1 MSIASEITRLQGAK
15 SDLKT
20 SIEGKGVTVPSAT
33 KIDGYAALVD
43 QIQQGGGGTTV
54 DPDADV
60 RFFDYDGTLLYTYSA
75 ADFANLTELPANPSH
90 QGLTAQGWNWS
101 LADAK
106 AYVAAY
112 GILDIG
118 QMYVTSDGKTR
129 AYFSFPQG
137 GRLDLML
144 RFVQSAANGVTLD
157 WGDGS
162 ATETFAGTGEKTP
175 SHTYAAAGDY
185 VVTFTV
191 AEGCTLMLGNYSAFI
206 ANTGATEY
214 PANMALWKIE
224 IGERVTELGRIGP
237 AVSSYCGLKYLTIPK
252 TVVSSGVRGQVR
264 ECQYL
269 KTLTLPI
276 DYEATRQGFDGNWA
290 LEFFS
295 LNKKSKIFPIAS
307 NCRALTRI
315 AIPEGYPTAGGLST
329 CAVLARCA
337 IPAGATSIPDAFRG
351 LGNLL
356 ELTIPAGVTSIT
368 NRAFELVQML
378 RKVSLP
384 SGLLTIGNSFCSQSM
399 LEEIIIPNTVT
410 TIGSSFTYAK
420 NLQKLIL
427 GSGLTSIAGG
437 FTTLASLKELHI
449 SATTP
454 PTLSSGAL
462 GGIPADCII
471 YVPSASLTAYQGASN
486 WSTYASQMVGE

>member
-1 MSIASEITRLQGAK
+1 MSIATEISRLQGAK

-75 ADFANLTELPANPSH
+75 ADFANLSELPTNPPH
-90 QGLTAQGWNWS
+90 AGLTAQGWNWT

-106 AYVAAY
+106 AYVASY

-118 QMYVTSDGKTR
+118 QMYVTDDGKTR

-137 GRLDLML
+137 GRLDLTL
-144 RFVQSAANGVTLD
+144 RFVQSTANGVTLD

-162 ATETFAGTGEKTP
+162 ATETFAGTGEKTS

-191 AEGCTLMLGNYSAFI
+191 AEGCTLMLGNYSSFI
-206 ANTGATEY
+206 ANTGATQY

-224 IGERVTELGRIGP
+224 MGERITELGWVGP
-237 AVSSYCGLKYLTIPK
+237 NSNAFCGLKYLTIPQ
-252 TVVSSGVRGQVR
+252 TVVSSGVRGQVTD
-264 ECQYL
+264 CKYL
-269 KTLTLPI
+269 KALTLPI
-276 DYEATRQGFDGNWA
+276 NYETTRQGFTNNWT
-290 LEFFS
+290 LQFFS
-295 LNKKSKIFPIAS
+295 LNKKSKIFPLTNS
-307 NCRALTRI
+307 CRSLTHL
-315 AIPEGYPTAGGLST
+315 AIPEGYATVGALSL
-329 CAVLARCA
+329 CERLEKCA
-337 IPAGATSIPDAFRG
+337 IPSGVASIPDAMRG
-351 LGNLL
+351 LSHLL
-356 ELTIPAGVTSIT
+356 ELRIPTGVTAIV
-368 NRAFELVQML
+368 NRAFELTTML
-378 RKVSLP
+378 RKVTLP
-384 SGLLTIGNSFCSQSM
+384 SGLLTIGNSFCSQNM
-399 LEEIIIPNTVT
+399 LEEVVIPDTVT
-410 TIGSSFTYAK
+410 TIGSAFTYPY
-420 NLQKLIL
+420 NLQRLVL
-427 GSGLTSIAGG
+427 GSDLTSITGG
-437 FTTLASLKELHI
+437 FTTLSALKELHI

-471 YVPSASLTAYQGASN
+471 YVPSASLSTYQGATN

>member
-1 MSIASEITRLQGAK
+1 MSIASEISRLQGAK

-54 DPDADV
+54 DSDADV
-60 RFFDYDGTLLYTYSA
+60 RFFDYDGTLLHTYTA

-101 LADAK
+101 LVDAK
-106 AYVAAY
+106 AYVASY

-118 QMYVTSDGKTR
+118 QMYVTDDGKTR

-144 RFVQSAANGVTLD
+144 RFVQSLANGVTLD

-191 AEGCTLMLGNYSAFI
+191 AEGCTLMLGNYSSFI
-206 ANTGATEY
+206 ANTGATLY

-224 IGERVTELGRIGP
+224 MGERITELGWVGP
-237 AVSSYCGLKYLTIPK
+237 AANLFCGLKYLTIPQ
-252 TVVSSGVRGQVR
+252 TVVSSGVRGQVTD
-264 ECQYL
+264 CKYL
-269 KTLTLPI
+269 KALTLPI
-276 DYEATRQGFDGNWA
+276 NYETTRQGFTNNWA
-290 LEFFS
+290 LQFFS
-295 LNKKSKIFPIAS
+295 LNKKSKIFP
-307 NCRALTRI
+307 LTNSGRSLTHL
-315 AIPEGYPTAGGLST
+315 AIPEGYAAVGALSL
-329 CAVLARCA
+329 CERLAKCA
-337 IPAGATSIPDAFRG
+337 IPSGVASIPDAMRG
-351 LGNLL
+351 LSHLL
-356 ELTIPAGVTSIT
+356 ELHIPTGVTAIV
-368 NRAFELVQML
+368 NRAFEQTTML
-378 RKVSLP
+378 RKVTLP
-384 SGLLTIGNSFCSQSM
+384 SGLLTIGNSFCSSSM
-399 LEEIIIPNTVT
+399 LEEVTIPDTVT
-410 TIGSSFTYAK
+410 TIGTAFTTSSY
-420 NLQKLIL
+420 LEILRL
-427 GSGLTSIAGG
+427 GSGLTSIGAA
-437 FTTLASLKELHI
+437 FTGVYSLKEIHI
-449 SATTP
+449 TATTP
-454 PTLSSGAL
+454 PTLTAGAFSNM
-462 GGIPADCII
+462 PADCII